1 MPEMLKRVGTLF
13 KMVLLLFILFARE
26 SNAGNL
32 VRVQNLQPTG
42 AMYQYGANLAEDRA
56 NAAVAPITPDSDSDS
71 TSLRSKPKI
80 HPVSVPE
87 SRAVNV
93 LHSALEWE
101 HKHEAQVSQ
110 HQLKVKGHDPAKV
123 RVSAH
128 MCGVLAGDL
137 KANGCSLVTYLS
149 GAPEGC
155 ECTVPGASCP
165 GPPSGF
171 TGVTPSTPFT
181 VGSATVILCM
191 YWQWSD
197 NTGAGKA
204 ADAAALHAQS
214 VKNVQNYVNAA
225 WTYSKGNAKALA
237 DTLWALTP
245 TPFPRTPP
253 PGGCGGGQIVAHPQ
267 TVMKVSYPAMKH
279 GERQRVTCPDGF
291 SGGYD
296 VQCWA
301 GATTYQCPGQANLG
315 LGLVQC
321 CHPGCPEYKK
331 VIVPQ
336 ENSGTGWAY
345 LYSLSA
351 TVDVP
356 KLSSGGSVTLKCP
369 KGWEGSLTYKCLE
382 GNSGVEGRCGT
393 ITPNWAAWHSFPGFY
408 KDSPFT
414 PVPTTTTLE
423 PTTTTTPAPTTTTT
437 PEPTTTPPT
446 PGPTTSTTPEPT
458 TSTPWYE
465 NPLFTTST
473 TAEPA
478 PTEDPMKLIYEAN
491 LAKKNAKK
499 EKFAKFVESQKKLLN
514 DELMRR
520 AQRKA
525 DNKAKFAAALKA
537 EEKAIADAVMAKL
550 MAGTTTTMEPTTT
563 TMATTT
569 TTPAPTTTAGA
580 TTAAATTVAAT
591 TAAATTAAATTAAPT
606 TAAATTAAATTAA
619 ATTAAATTA
628 AATTAA
634 ATTAAATTAAATT
647 AAATTAAPT
656 TAAATTAGTTT
667 GGTTTGGTTTAAV
680 FIQQEKK
687 QQARPGVPGR
697 FLRILGMR

>member
-1 MPEMLKRVGTLF
+1 MRVETVF
-13 KMVLLLFILFARE
+13 RMVLLLILFCARE
-26 SNAGNL
+26 INAGEL
-32 VRVQNLQPTG
+32 VRVQDLQPQG
-42 AMYQYGANLAEDRA
+42 DMYQYGVNMAEDMA
-56 NAAVAPITPDSDSDS
+56 NAQVVGITPDSDSDS
-71 TSLRSKPKI
+71 QAPRSKPKI
-80 HPVSVPE
+80 HPISVPV
-87 SRAVNV
+87 SRAANI

-101 HKHEAQVSQ
+101 HKHEAEVSQ
-110 HQLKVKGHDPAKV
+110 HHTNFKVKGHDPAKV
-123 RVSAH
+123 RVSAQL
-128 MCGVLAGDL
+128 CGVLSGDL

-155 ECTVPGASCP
+155 ECQVPGSSCP
-165 GPPSGF
+165 APPSGF

-204 ADAAALHAQS
+204 ADAAELHAQS
-214 VKNVQNYVNAA
+214 VKNVQNYVKSA
-225 WTYSKGNAKALA
+225 WAWSKGNSKGLA
-237 DTLWALTP
+237 NLLWALTP

-253 PGGCGGGQIVAHPQ
+253 PGGCGGGELVAHPQ
-267 TVMKVSYPAMKH
+267 TVMKIKYKAMKH
-279 GERQRVTCPDGF
+279 GERQAVTCPDGF

-301 GATTYQCPGQANLG
+301 GVTTYQCPGQANLG
-315 LGLVQC
+315 YGVVQC
-321 CHPGCPEYKK
+321 CHVGCPEYKK

-345 LYSLSA
+345 LYTLSA

-356 KLSSGGSVTLKCP
+356 KLSSGGSVSMKCP
-369 KGWEGSLTYKCLE
+369 KGWEGTLTYKCLE
-382 GNSGVEGRCGT
+382 GNSGVEGRCAA
-393 ITPNWAAWHSFPGFY
+393 ITPNWAAWHSFPGFV

-465 NPLFTTST
+465 NPLFTTTT

-478 PTEDPMKLIYEAN
+478 PTEDPLKLAYEAA

-499 EKFAKFVESQKKLLN
+499 EAYAKFVESQKKLLN

-525 DNKAKFAAALKA
+525 DNKAKLAEAVKA
-537 EEKAIADAVMAKL
+537 EAQKAVDAVNNAMMA
-550 MAGTTTTMEPTTT
+550 ATTTTMEPTTT
-563 TMATTT
+563 TAAATT
-569 TTPAPTTTAGA
+569 APTTTTAA
-580 TTAAATTVAAT
+580 TTTAAPTTAAATTAAPTTAAPTTAAPTTAAATTAAPTTAAPT

-606 TAAATTAAATTAA
+606 TAAPTTAAP
-619 ATTAAATTA
+619 
-628 AATTAA
+628 
-634 ATTAAATTAAATT
+634 TT

-667 GGTTTGGTTTAAV
+667 GGTTTGGTTTAAAGF
-680 FIQQEKK
+680 FIQQK
-687 QQARPGVPGR
+687 RPRVQSG
-697 FLRILGMR
+697 FLGLLGGMR